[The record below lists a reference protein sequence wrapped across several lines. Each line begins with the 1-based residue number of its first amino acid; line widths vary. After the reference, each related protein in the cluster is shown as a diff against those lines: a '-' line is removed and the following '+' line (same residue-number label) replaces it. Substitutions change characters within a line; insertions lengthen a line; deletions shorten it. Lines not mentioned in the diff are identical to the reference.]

1 MEELDLVKLNKNYK
15 DLKEGTLGTIVLKYN
30 ENDFEVEFFDENMD
44 TIDVYTINIS
54 YLDKK

>member
-54 YLDKK
+54 YLDKR